1 MLFGETVQNFNNL
14 MSTMP
19 NVNVNY
25 KFIIFFLLVYQ
36 NQKTVSDALEG
47 GNTEHSNI
55 DDSLRA
61 LHDASTQTDHSIY
74 AVSMPSPST
83 QPARSEHTK
92 EAGPLPPIRP
102 YQCYGRSKRAD
113 IRAEIIE
120 HIHSLLSTYV
130 HGDNQALY
138 DLMDNLL
145 QSKKWRSTFGDS
157 RKKEDDKITSAFLS
171 SIVQEYQECKRKETN
186 SVIRKQSKK
195 LQQAIK
201 ISGTKS
207 NSHIALQGN
216 TPQSFKTRVDAANSL
231 GRLTTYSAERRRLLS
246 IVAAD
251 YPQTF
256 LTEIFKCSKSTVTAA
271 RIHHILF
278 GRGGVPPQCLKFT
291 RQCVSQDTLDQLAEF
306 LLRDDISRPSSCRSV
321 VIDGKECPVRY
332 WQSSIKEVI
341 QHYLLEF
348 PGNVKRS
355 YIYAHIP
362 KNFRSNT
369 MLAGLCNLCEDY
381 GYSNFANLKAFVQK
395 LGADCPQQE
404 FGGTV
409 KKITDLQR
417 YLKTKFSHEVLA
429 CLPTLFSTLDVCCEH
444 EYYPVFLY

>member
-1 MLFGETVQNFNNL
+1 
-14 MSTMP
+14 MP

-61 LHDASTQTDHSIY
+61 LHDASTQTDHSIF

-102 YQCYGRSKRAD
+102 YQCYSRSKRAD
-113 IRAEIIE
+113 LRAEIIE
-120 HIHSLLSTYV
+120 RIHSLLGTYV

-157 RKKEDDKITSAFLS
+157 RKKEDDKIKSAFLS
-171 SIVQEYQECKRKETN
+171 SIVQEYQECKRKETASTGYKN
-186 SVIRKQSKK
+186 FWK
-195 LQQAIK
+195 
-201 ISGTKS
+201 KS

-216 TPQSFKTRVDAANSL
+216 TPQSFKRRVDAANSL

-271 RIHHILF
+271 RIHRILF
-278 GRGGVPPQCLKFT
+278 GRGGVPQCSKRIIQEYFQPKIGRKIRILSLGRKNNILK
-291 RQCVSQDTLDQLAEF
+291 
-306 LLRDDISRPSSCRSV
+306 
-321 VIDGKECPVRY
+321 
-332 WQSSIKEVI
+332 
-341 QHYLLEF
+341 
-348 PGNVKRS
+348 
-355 YIYAHIP
+355 
-362 KNFRSNT
+362 
-369 MLAGLCNLCEDY
+369 
-381 GYSNFANLKAFVQK
+381 
-395 LGADCPQQE
+395 
-404 FGGTV
+404 
-409 KKITDLQR
+409 
-417 YLKTKFSHEVLA
+417 
-429 CLPTLFSTLDVCCEH
+429 
-444 EYYPVFLY
+444 

>member
-1 MLFGETVQNFNNL
+1 
-14 MSTMP
+14 MP

-61 LHDASTQTDHSIY
+61 LHDVSTQTDHSIY

-120 HIHSLLSTYV
+120 RIHSLLGTYV

-145 QSKKWRSTFGDS
+145 QSKKWRSTFVDS
-157 RKKEDDKITSAFLS
+157 RKKEDDKIKSAFLS
-171 SIVQEYQECKRKETN
+171 SIVQEYQECKRKETD

-216 TPQSFKTRVDAANSL
+216 TPQSFKTRVDTANSL

-271 RIHHILF
+271 RIHRILF
-278 GRGGVPPQCLKFT
+278 GRGGVPPQRLKFT
-291 RQCVSQDTLDQLAEF
+291 RQCVSQDFNWL
-306 LLRDDISRPSSCRSV
+306 SSFCV
-321 VIDGKECPVRY
+321 MTY
-332 WQSSIKEVI
+332 
-341 QHYLLEF
+341 H
-348 PGNVKRS
+348 
-355 YIYAHIP
+355 
-362 KNFRSNT
+362 
-369 MLAGLCNLCEDY
+369 
-381 GYSNFANLKAFVQK
+381 
-395 LGADCPQQE
+395 
-404 FGGTV
+404 
-409 KKITDLQR
+409 DL
-417 YLKTKFSHEVLA
+417 HHVGVL
-429 CLPTLFSTLDVCCEH
+429 
-444 EYYPVFLY
+444 